1 MAIFKRKS
9 GKEGDQADS
18 QPNGAELDIPE
29 SADAALQ
36 PDPRKAKAFFERA
49 QTVHE
54 TTNYEYAMTMWLSGL
69 LRDWSNFEAME
80 KFFASTAAFL
90 RDNPK
95 AKGPTKDQSMV
106 VRDAKGPATKFV
118 SAILEWGTKP
128 SDWAD
133 GLRAAEEAIKL
144 GQSEQAIW
152 LGDRV
157 LGKALDD
164 KKAKKA
170 QMVKLMEVLRQ
181 AGAFELAV
189 RAGEFACRLDP
200 SDARLQ
206 AEVRNLS
213 AEETMSKG
221 GYDQTG
227 QAGGFRK
234 NIRDLDEQRRLDEAD
249 RIVKSEETVDRVV
262 NEAAADYQQRPNDLA
277 AIQKYAK
284 ILLERDKPG
293 DLKLAHNILMR
304 GFNETAN
311 YRLKQQAGE
320 IRLRAGRRKIAELRT
335 RLAGEPDNA
344 ELASLIDSATNELAQ
359 AEIAEYRE
367 RVANY
372 PTDLALKF
380 ELGRRLFDAGEYEA
394 AIQQLQEGQNAPGK
408 LVDALLYLAHSFEK
422 LGWNEEAEQTYR
434 RALADEGNLTQELLL
449 ASRYGLMSSL
459 EARGRE
465 NRDLDAAE
473 EALKLASSI
482 AIQQIG
488 YRDVRD
494 RRTEL
499 QALVKELRG

>member
-9 GKEGDQADS
+9 DSPNDEGVTEPGVDV
-18 QPNGAELDIPE
+18 PE
-29 SADAALQ
+29 SADAAHQ

-54 TTNYEYAMTMWLSGL
+54 TTNYEYAMTMWLAGL
-69 LRDWSNFEAME
+69 ARDWSNFEAME
-80 KFFASTAAFL
+80 RFFQTTAAYL
-90 RDNPK
+90 RENPK
-95 AKGPTKDQSMV
+95 AKGPSKDQSKA
-106 VRDAKGPATKFV
+106 VRDTKGPASKFV
-118 SAILEWGTKP
+118 SALLEWGTKP
-128 SDWAD
+128 GDWAE
-133 GLRAAEEAIKL
+133 GLKAAEEAAKL
-144 GQSEQAIW
+144 GQHEQAIW

-157 LGKALDD
+157 LGKALED
-164 KKAKKA
+164 KKTKKA
-170 QMVKLMEVLRQ
+170 SMVKLMEILRQ
-181 AGAFELAV
+181 AGGFDLAV
-189 RAGEFACRLDP
+189 RAGEYACRLDP

-227 QAGGFRK
+227 EAGGFRK
-234 NIRDLDEQRRLDEAD
+234 NIRDLDEQRRLEDAE
-249 RIVKSEETVDRVV
+249 RVVKSEDTLDRVV
-262 NEAAADYQQRPNDLA
+262 SEAAADYQNRPTDLA

-293 DLKLAHNILMR
+293 DLKIAHNVLMR
-304 GFNETAN
+304 GFNETHN

-320 IRLRAGRRKIAELRT
+320 IRLRAGRRKLAELRA
-335 RLAGEPDNA
+335 RLQQSPDNA
-344 ELASLIDSATNELAQ
+344 ELAAMIESATRELAQ
-359 AEIAEYRE
+359 AEISEYRE
-367 RVANY
+367 RVQNY

-380 ELGRRLFDAGEYEA
+380 ELGRRLFDAGEYEP
-394 AIQQLQEGQNAPGK
+394 AIEQLQEGQHAPGK
-408 LVDALLYLAHSFEK
+408 LVDSLLYLAQSFEK

-434 RALADEGNLTQELLL
+434 KALSDQANLTQELLL
-449 ASRYGLMSSL
+449 GARYGLMSSL
-459 EARGRE
+459 EARARE
-465 NRDLDAAE
+465 MRDLDAAD

-494 RRTEL
+494 RRTAL